1 MSITLERPVAGDRVA
16 AMVVT
21 SGPNGSRQVN
31 QKIVLPDGSMVVT
44 ADELALLGG
53 GDARAGRQQLRLMIE
68 LERDRKTF
76 VGPTERPA
84 SVRRGGPED
93 RQAILELLLI
103 DIAEN
108 AAAVAPVDEQRVL
121 DQIDAGM
128 PDKAGMI
135 GVIDGPDGKPVAA
148 VIMVPLMHWWS
159 RAYYY
164 QEATLFVHPDHR
176 KSDHIRDLLRFQR
189 WFVDGMTTRFG
200 YRVYL
205 ICGVLGVHH
214 VRRKIML
221 YRRQFRQVGAVFC
234 YPSPFQGDTT

>member
-1 MSITLERPVAGDRVA
+1 
-16 AMVVT
+16 MVVT
-21 SGPNGSRQVN
+21 TDKNGSRQSN

-76 VGPTERPA
+76 VGPTEHPA
-84 SVRRGGPED
+84 SVRRGGVED
-93 RQAILELLLI
+93 RQAILELLMR

-108 AAAVAPVDEQRVL
+108 AALVAPVDEQRVL
-121 DQIDAGM
+121 DQIDSGM

-135 GVIDGPDGKPVAA
+135 GVIDGPEGKPIAV
-148 VIMVPLMHWWS
+148 VIMVAMKWWWS
-159 RAYYY
+159 QAYYY
-164 QEATLFVHPDHR
+164 QEAVLFVDPAHR

-189 WFVDGMTTRFG
+189 WFVDGMTKRFG

-205 ICGVLGVHH
+205 LCGVLGVNN

-221 YRRQFRQVGAVFC
+221 YRRQFRQVGSVHI
-234 YPSPFQGDTT
+234 YPSPFPGDTT